1 MSRHPNS
8 TVGGQAVIEGV
19 MMRAPAGWAV
29 AVRTPEGSIVTM
41 CEDLPRLSERTRLA
55 RMPLVRGMLVLWESL
70 SLGMRALTWSAEKAV
85 GEEEEPIGKWQMALS
100 ILIAVAAVAVLFVGA
115 PLLAARW
122 LAGETTI
129 GLNVV
134 EGLIRIALFVGY
146 IWAIGRSAE
155 IKRVFQYHGAE
166 HKTIHAYEAGDP
178 LTAGEIQKYSP
189 AHPRCGTSFLL
200 LVVLASIVVFS
211 FVPHTLPV
219 VWLVLSRL
227 LLIPVIAGV
236 SYEILRVSGL
246 RSEALFGRIVAAPG
260 LWLQRLTTGEPDD
273 DQVEVAVASLLAAL
287 DSESVEEVRSRGEI
301 VAGAI
306 EAFDSGCIG
315 DKTDG

>member
-41 CEDLPRLSERTRLA
+41 CEDLPRLSERKRLA
-55 RMPLVRGMLVLWESL
+55 RMPMVRGMLVLWESL
-70 SLGMRALTWSAEKAV
+70 SLGMRALTWSAEKAI
-85 GEEEEPIGKWQMALS
+85 GEEEEPITKWQMALS
-100 ILIAVAAVAVLFVGA
+100 ILLAVAAVAVLFVGA
-115 PLLAARW
+115 PLLTANW
-122 LAGETTI
+122 LAGDSTL
-129 GLNVV
+129 GLNLV
-134 EGLIRIALFVGY
+134 EGVIRIVIFVGY

-155 IKRVFQYHGAE
+155 IKRVFEYHGAE

-178 LTAGEIQKYSP
+178 LTTAEIQKYSP

-211 FVPHTLPV
+211 FVPHTLGLI
-219 VWLVLSRL
+219 WLVVSRL
-227 LLIPVIAGV
+227 LLIPVIAGI
-236 SYEILRVSGL
+236 SYEILRASGL
-246 RSEALFGRIVAAPG
+246 RADALFGRVVATPG
-260 LWLQRLTTGEPDD
+260 LWLQKLTTGEPDD

-287 DSESVEEVRSRGEI
+287 DDESVQEVRDRGEI
-301 VAGAI
+301 VAGALV
-306 EAFDSGCIG
+306 AFDAGCVG
-315 DKTDG
+315 DDSDG

>member
-41 CEDLPRLSERTRLA
+41 CEDLPRLSERKRLA
-55 RMPLVRGMLVLWESL
+55 RMPMVRGMLVLWESL
-70 SLGMRALTWSAEKAV
+70 SLGMRALTWSAEKAI
-85 GEEEEPIGKWQMALS
+85 GEEEEPITKWQMALS
-100 ILIAVAAVAVLFVGA
+100 ILLAVAAVAVLFVGA
-115 PLLAARW
+115 PLLTANW
-122 LAGETTI
+122 LAGDSTL
-129 GLNVV
+129 GLNLV
-134 EGLIRIALFVGY
+134 EGVIRIVIFVGY

-155 IKRVFQYHGAE
+155 IKRVFEYHGAE

-178 LTAGEIQKYSP
+178 LTTAEIQKYSP

-211 FVPHTLPV
+211 FVPHTLGL
-219 VWLVLSRL
+219 VWLVVSRL
-227 LLIPVIAGV
+227 LLIPVIAGI
-236 SYEILRVSGL
+236 SYEILRASGL
-246 RSEALFGRIVAAPG
+246 RADALFGRVVATPG
-260 LWLQRLTTGEPDD
+260 LWLQKLTTGEPDD

-287 DSESVEEVRSRGEI
+287 DDESVEEVRDRGEI
-301 VAGAI
+301 VAGAL
-306 EAFDSGCIG
+306 EAFDVGCVG
-315 DKTDG
+315 DDSDG

>member
-41 CEDLPRLSERTRLA
+41 CEDLPRLSERKRLA
-55 RMPLVRGMLVLWESL
+55 RMPMVRGMLVLWESL
-70 SLGMRALTWSAEKAV
+70 SLGMRALTWSAEKAI
-85 GEEEEPIGKWQMALS
+85 GEEEEPITKWQMALS
-100 ILIAVAAVAVLFVGA
+100 ILLAVAAVAVLFVGA
-115 PLLAARW
+115 PLLTANW
-122 LAGETTI
+122 LAGDSTL
-129 GLNVV
+129 GLNLV
-134 EGLIRIALFVGY
+134 EGVIRILIFVGY

-155 IKRVFQYHGAE
+155 IKRVFEYHGAE

-178 LTAGEIQKYSP
+178 LTTAEIQKYSP

-211 FVPHTLPV
+211 FVPHTLGL
-219 VWLVLSRL
+219 VWLVVSRL
-227 LLIPVIAGV
+227 LLIPVIAGI
-236 SYEILRVSGL
+236 SYEILRASGL
-246 RSEALFGRIVAAPG
+246 RADALFGRVVATPG
-260 LWLQRLTTGEPDD
+260 LWLQKLTTGEPDD

-287 DSESVEEVRSRGEI
+287 DDESVAEVRDRGEI
-301 VAGAI
+301 VAGAL
-306 EAFDSGCIG
+306 EAFDAGCVG
-315 DKTDG
+315 DDSDG

>member
-19 MMRAPAGWAV
+19 LMRAPAGWAV
-29 AVRTPEGSIVTM
+29 AVRTPDGSIVTM
-41 CEDLPRLSERTRLA
+41 CEDLPRLSERKRLA
-55 RMPLVRGMLVLWESL
+55 RLPLVRGMLVLWESL

-85 GEEEEPIGKWQMALS
+85 GEDEPITKWQMGLS
-100 ILIAVAAVAVLFVGA
+100 IVVAVVAVAILFVGA
-115 PLLAARW
+115 PLLTARW
-122 LAGETTI
+122 LAGSTTV

-134 EGLIRIALFVGY
+134 EGSIRMFLFVGY
-146 IWAIGRSAE
+146 IWAIGRSSE

-178 LTAGEIQKYSP
+178 LTTGEIQKYSP

-219 VWLVLSRL
+219 VWLISSRL

-236 SYEILRVSGL
+236 SYEILRASGL
-246 RSEALFGRIVAAPG
+246 RSDALFGRIVAAPG
-260 LWLQRLTTGEPDD
+260 LWLQRLTTGEPGD
-273 DQVEVAVASLLAAL
+273 DQVEVAVVSLLSAL
-287 DSESVEEVRSRGEI
+287 DAESVDEVRERGAI
-301 VAGAI
+301 IAGAV
-306 EAFDSGCIG
+306 EAFDAGCAG
-315 DKTDG
+315 EVTDG

>member
-41 CEDLPRLSERTRLA
+41 CEDLPRLSERKRLA
-55 RMPLVRGMLVLWESL
+55 RMPMVRGMLVLWESL
-70 SLGMRALTWSAEKAV
+70 SLGMRALTWSAEKAI
-85 GEEEEPIGKWQMALS
+85 GEEEEPITKWQMALS
-100 ILIAVAAVAVLFVGA
+100 ILLAVAAVAVLFVGA
-115 PLLAARW
+115 PLLTANW
-122 LAGETTI
+122 LAGDSTL
-129 GLNVV
+129 GLNLV
-134 EGLIRIALFVGY
+134 EGVIRIVIFVGY

-155 IKRVFQYHGAE
+155 IKRVFEYHGAE

-178 LTAGEIQKYSP
+178 LTTAEIQKYSP

-211 FVPHTLPV
+211 FVPHTLGL
-219 VWLVLSRL
+219 VWLVVSRL
-227 LLIPVIAGV
+227 LLIPVIAGI
-236 SYEILRVSGL
+236 SYEILRASGL
-246 RSEALFGRIVAAPG
+246 RADALFGRVVATPG
-260 LWLQRLTTGEPDD
+260 LWLQKLTTGEPDD

-287 DSESVEEVRSRGEI
+287 DDESVEEVRERGEI
-301 VAGAI
+301 VAGAL
-306 EAFDSGCIG
+306 EAFDVGCVG
-315 DKTDG
+315 DDSDG

>member
-41 CEDLPRLSERTRLA
+41 CEELPRLSERKALA
-55 RMPLVRGMLVLWESL
+55 RMPMVRGVLVLWESL

-85 GEEEEPIGKWQMALS
+85 GEEEEPITKWQMALS
-100 ILIAVAAVAVLFVGA
+100 ILVAIAAVAVLFIGA
-115 PLLAARW
+115 PLLTAKW
-122 LAGETTI
+122 LAGDSTL
-129 GLNVV
+129 GLNIV
-134 EGLIRIALFVGY
+134 EGVIRIIIFVGY

-166 HKTIHAYEAGDP
+166 HKTIHAFEAGDP
-178 LTAGEIQKYSP
+178 LVTPEIQKYSP

-211 FVPHTLPV
+211 FVPHTV
-219 VWLVLSRL
+219 GTFWLVVSRL

-236 SYEILRVSGL
+236 SYEILRASGL
-246 RSEALFGRIVAAPG
+246 RSDALFGRIVAAPG
-260 LWLQRLTTGEPDD
+260 LWLQKLTTGEPDD

-287 DSESVEEVRSRGEI
+287 DDEAVEEVRARGDI
-301 VAGAI
+301 VAGAL
-306 EAFDSGCIG
+306 EAYDAGCVEEPA
-315 DKTDG
+315 DG